1 VKAVAEARAEA
12 KSKQR
17 TIQPGT
23 LIAAEWVILVTSLD
37 PAEYATDKV
46 LELYRLRWRIEI
58 AFKRMK
64 SLAGL
69 KGPPGECPQLAKAW
83 VLCHLIAVLLTEAH
97 LAAFGD
103 SPRRAAAHAPIYGA
117 LSAC

>member
-1 VKAVAEARAEA
+1 MRLVAIKMPKEKAVKAVVEAKAEA

-23 LIAAEWVILVTSLD
+23 LIAAEWVIFVTSLD
-37 PAEYATDKV
+37 PQGYATDKV

-64 SLAGL
+64 SLGKL
-69 KGPPGECPQLAKAW
+69 EGPPGECPEVAKAW
-83 VLCHLIAVLLTEAH
+83 VLCHLIAA
-97 LAAFGD
+97 
-103 SPRRAAAHAPIYGA
+103 R
-117 LSAC
+117 